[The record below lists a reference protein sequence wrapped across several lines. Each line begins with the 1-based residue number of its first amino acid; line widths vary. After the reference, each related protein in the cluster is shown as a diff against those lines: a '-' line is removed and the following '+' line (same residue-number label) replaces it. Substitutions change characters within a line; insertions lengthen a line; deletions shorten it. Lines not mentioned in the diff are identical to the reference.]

1 MSELFD
7 DENPRATQ
15 VDESPRAGRSRALII
30 TGFILAICFLGFT
43 GFSSLWT
50 EKLWFNSVGYEN
62 VFTTQLVTRVGLFG
76 VFASVMALSLASTM
90 YLAHRFRPF
99 VVPTSVQ
106 RDSLDRYREILTPM
120 RRSLLLGISALIGI
134 FAGSS
139 ASGQWRIYQLWRN
152 SVDFNQ
158 VDPYFRR
165 DLSFYVFDLAW
176 LHFLVDFAMAITVVC
191 LIASALVHYLYGG
204 IQLQS
209 RHDRFSDAAQVQLS
223 ALVGIFVLFK
233 AIDYWLSRFDLVS
246 DGGALVTGMTYTRDN
261 AELPARNI
269 LMSIAVIC
277 AVLFLVNVWFRTWM
291 LPSVGLALLVL
302 SAILLGMLWPALVQQ
317 FQVAPTEADKEQ
329 PYIARNIEA
338 TRAAYALKDAVV
350 EPYAGNPT
358 LADNELATA
367 AINNPG
373 IRLVDPQLV
382 QQTFEQKQQVRGYY
396 SVAPVLDVDRYDI
409 KGQERDL
416 VLGVRELDQ
425 QGLPD
430 DSKNW
435 ANLRTVYTHG
445 YGVIAAYGNQRP
457 ADDGDQVTGDEPA
470 WAETDIPPKGDLTDL
485 GGDGY
490 EGRIYFGENSPEYS
504 VVGKTSADADDIEYD
519 LPGGEDGDSG
529 GDRTTT
535 YDGAAG
541 VPVGNLLNK
550 VLYAMRFGDANLI
563 LSGRVHENSKI
574 LYDRN
579 PRLMVE
585 KVAPWLT
592 VDEDPFPAVVDG
604 RVVWMLDGFTT
615 TDRYPLSQ
623 KGSYA
628 AMTRDAL
635 APTSPQF
642 QTLPTDEINY
652 MRNAVK
658 ATVDAYDGT
667 VRLYA
672 WDEQDPIL
680 QTWMKAF
687 PGTVLP
693 KSSIPDGL
701 LQHMRYPED
710 LFKVQRFMFARY
722 HVTDADDF
730 YKQNDQWDV
739 PKDPN
744 QGASLQP
751 PYRLSVQT
759 PSGGNTPTFSLT
771 SVYVPSKRQN
781 LAAFLSVDADASQ
794 DSYGTM
800 RVLRLGSSTQIP
812 GPGQIA
818 NQIGSDEEV
827 KRVLLPFTNN
837 ATATVLSGNL
847 LTLPVGGGL
856 LYVQPLYTQRTTG
869 DGNYPVLRFVAV
881 SFGDKVGVGTTL
893 SEAIFSLLDIDPDAE
908 PTPTKPPATD
918 PGPGTDP
925 GGKPDKQPTGSPEA
939 QIRALLA
946 DADALFAEADAALK
960 AGNLGTYEAKVNAA
974 RAKID
979 KALTIAQQNPG

>member
-7 DENPRATQ
+7 DENPQATQ
-15 VDESPRAGRSRALII
+15 VDENRGSGRSRALVI
-30 TGFILAICFLGFT
+30 TGFILAIVFLAFT
-43 GFSSLWT
+43 GFASLWT
-50 EKLWFNSVGYEN
+50 ERLWYDSVGYET
-62 VFTTQLVTRVGLFG
+62 VFTTQLLVRVGLFG
-76 VFASVMALSLASTM
+76 FFALLMALSLGLTM

-106 RDSLDRYREILTPM
+106 RDALDRYRDILTPM
-120 RRSLLLGISALIGI
+120 RRSLLLGISALIGV

-139 ASGQWRIYQLWRN
+139 ASSQWRTFQLWRN
-152 SVDFNQ
+152 GVEFGEVDA
-158 VDPYFRR
+158 YFGR
-165 DLSFYVFDLAW
+165 DLSFYIFDLAW
-176 LHFLVDFAMAITVVC
+176 YHFVVDFLMAITVVC
-191 LIASALVHYLYGG
+191 LIAATVVHYLYGG
-204 IQLQS
+204 IRLQS
-209 RHDRFSDAAQVQLS
+209 RHDRFSDAAQIQLS
-223 ALVGIFVLFK
+223 ALVGLFVLFK
-233 AIDYWLSRFDLVS
+233 AVDYWLGRFDLVS
-246 DGGALVTGMTYTRDN
+246 AGGGLVTGMTYTRDN

-277 AVLFLVNVWFRTWM
+277 AILFILNIWLRTWL

-302 SAILLGMLWPALVQQ
+302 SSILLGMLWPALVQR
-317 FQVAPTEADKEQ
+317 FQVEPTEADKEA
-329 PYIARNIEA
+329 PYIAKNIEA
-338 TRAAYALKDAVV
+338 TRAAYNLKDAVV
-350 EPYAGNPT
+350 EPYVGTPT
-358 LADNELATA
+358 LDTPDLAEA

-409 KGQERDL
+409 DGQERDL

-425 QGLPD
+425 NGLPD

-457 ADDGDQVTGDEPA
+457 AGDGPQVTGDEPA
-470 WAETDIPPKGDLTDL
+470 WAETDIPPQGDLSDL
-485 GGDGY
+485 TEDGY
-490 EGRIYFGENSPEYS
+490 EGRIYFGERSPDYS
-504 VVGKTSADADDIEYD
+504 IVGKATADAGDIELD
-519 LPGGEDGDSG
+519 LPGGDDGEAG

-535 YDGAAG
+535 YEGQAG
-541 VPVGNLLNK
+541 VPVGNFLNK

-604 RVVWMLDGFTT
+604 RVVWILDGFTT

-623 KGSYA
+623 RGSFE

-635 APTSPQF
+635 APSNPQF

-667 VRLYA
+667 VTLYE
-672 WDEQDPIL
+672 WDEEDPIL
-680 QTWMKAF
+680 KTWMKAF
-687 PGTVLP
+687 PGTVEP
-693 KSSIPDGL
+693 KDTIPEAVLD
-701 LQHMRYPED
+701 HMRYPED
-710 LFKVQRFMFARY
+710 MFKVQRFMFAKY

-730 YKQNDQWDV
+730 YKQNDQWEV
-739 PKDPN
+739 PNDPN
-744 QGASLQP
+744 QAGSQQP
-751 PYRLSVQT
+751 PYRLSVET
-759 PSGGNTPTFSLT
+759 PSGEGQTFSLT

-794 DSYGTM
+794 ENYGTM

-818 NQIGSDEEV
+818 NQIGSDEGV
-827 KRVLLPFTNN
+827 KQVLLPFTNN
-837 ATATVLSGNL
+837 ANATVKSGNL

-869 DGNYPVLRFVAV
+869 EGNYPVLRFVAV
-881 SFGDKVGVGTTL
+881 SFGERVGVGTTL
-893 SEAIFSLLDIDPDAE
+893 SEAIFSLLEIDPDAE
-908 PTPTKPPATD
+908 PEVDPEPTPEPGADPEPPSNET
-918 PGPGTDP
+918 
-925 GGKPDKQPTGSPEA
+925 PEI
-939 QIRALLA
+939 QIRNLLA
-946 DADALFAEADAALK
+946 EADALFLQADRALQGGDLAEYDRLVD
-960 AGNLGTYEAKVNAA
+960 EARK
-974 RAKID
+974 KID
-979 KALTIAQQNPG
+979 RALVIADGASG

>member
-1 MSELFD
+1 VSELFD
-7 DENPRATQ
+7 DENPQATQ
-15 VDESPRAGRSRALII
+15 VDESRGSGRSRALII
-30 TGFILAICFLGFT
+30 TGFILAILFLAFT
-43 GFSSLWT
+43 GLSSLWT
-50 EKLWFNSVGYEN
+50 ERLWYDSVGYRS
-62 VFTTQLVTRVGLFG
+62 VFTTQLLVRVGLFG
-76 VFASVMALSLASTM
+76 FFALLMALCLGLTM

-99 VVPTSVQ
+99 VVPSVQ
-106 RDSLDRYREILTPM
+106 RDALDRYRDILTPM
-120 RRSLLLGISALIGI
+120 RRSLLLGISALIGV

-139 ASGQWRIYQLWRN
+139 ASSQWRTFQLWRN
-152 SVDFNQ
+152 GVEFGE
-158 VDPYFRR
+158 VDPYFGR
-165 DLSFYVFDLAW
+165 DLSFYIFDLAW
-176 LHFLVDFAMAITVVC
+176 YHFVIDFLMAITVVC
-191 LIASALVHYLYGG
+191 LIAATVVHYLYGG
-204 IQLQS
+204 IRLQS
-209 RHDRFSDAAQVQLS
+209 RHDRFSDAAQIQLS
-223 ALVGIFVLFK
+223 ALVGLFVLFK
-233 AIDYWLSRFDLVS
+233 AVDYWLGRFDLVS
-246 DGGALVTGMTYTRDN
+246 AGGGLVTGMTYTRDN

-277 AVLFLVNVWFRTWM
+277 AVLFILNIWMRTWL

-302 SAILLGMLWPALVQQ
+302 SSILLGMLWPALVQR
-317 FQVAPTEADKEQ
+317 FQVEPTEADKEQ
-329 PYIARNIEA
+329 PYIAKNIEA
-338 TRAAYALKDAVV
+338 TRAAYNLKDAVV
-350 EPYAGNPT
+350 EPYVGTPT
-358 LADNELATA
+358 LDTPDLAEA

-409 KGQERDL
+409 EGQERDL

-425 QGLPD
+425 NGLPD

-435 ANLRTVYTHG
+435 ANLHTVYTHG

-457 ADDGDQVTGDEPA
+457 AGDGPQLTGDEPA
-470 WAETDIPPKGDLTDL
+470 WAETDIPPQGDLSNLTE
-485 GGDGY
+485 DGY
-490 EGRIYFGENSPEYS
+490 EGRIYFGERSPDYS
-504 VVGKTSADADDIEYD
+504 IVGKATSDAGDIELD
-519 LPGGEDGDSG
+519 LPGGEDGEAG

-535 YDGAAG
+535 YEGQAG
-541 VPVGNLLNK
+541 VPVGNFLNK

-604 RVVWMLDGFTT
+604 RVVWILDGFTT

-623 KGSYA
+623 RGSFE

-635 APTSPQF
+635 ASTTPQF

-667 VRLYA
+667 VTLYE
-672 WDEQDPIL
+672 WDEEDPIL

-687 PGTVLP
+687 PGTVTP
-693 KSSIPDGL
+693 KGEIPEGVLD
-701 LQHMRYPED
+701 HMRYPED
-710 LFKVQRFMFARY
+710 MFKVQRFMFAKY

-730 YKQNDQWDV
+730 YKQNDQWEV
-739 PKDPN
+739 PNDPN
-744 QGASLQP
+744 QSGSQQP
-751 PYRLSVQT
+751 PYRLSVET
-759 PSGGNTPTFSLT
+759 PSGDAQTFSLT

-794 DSYGTM
+794 ENYGTM

-818 NQIGSDEEV
+818 NQIGSDEGV
-827 KRVLLPFTNN
+827 KQVLLPFTNN
-837 ATATVLSGNL
+837 ANATVKSGNL

-869 DGNYPVLRFVAV
+869 EGNYPVLRFVAV
-881 SFGDKVGVGTTL
+881 SFGDRVGVGTTL
-893 SEAIFSLLDIDPDAE
+893 SEAIFSLLEIDPDAAPEVE
-908 PTPTKPPATD
+908 PEPE
-918 PGPGTDP
+918 P
-925 GGKPDKQPTGSPEA
+925 GGKPEPESNESPEI
-939 QIRALLA
+939 QIRNLLA
-946 DADALFAEADAALK
+946 EADALFLQADRALQSGDLAEYDRLVDEARERIEKAL
-960 AGNLGTYEAKVNAA
+960 V
-974 RAKID
+974 ISD
-979 KALTIAQQNPG
+979 KATQ